1 VALSYHL
8 VLLVKKWSDLL
19 NTVLLTYYLLNTIL
33 LTYLLSKIIIIC
45 DVYFLI
51 ENCVLDPLS

>member
-19 NTVLLTYYLLNTIL
+19 NTVLLTYYLL
-33 LTYLLSKIIIIC
+33 SKIIIIC